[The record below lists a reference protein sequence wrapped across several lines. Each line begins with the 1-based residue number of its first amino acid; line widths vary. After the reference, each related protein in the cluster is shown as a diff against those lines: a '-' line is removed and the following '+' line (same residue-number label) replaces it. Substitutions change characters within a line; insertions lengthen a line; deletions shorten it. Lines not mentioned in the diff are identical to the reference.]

1 MEALLTPSFGDVL
14 DVFAGAAIMLPNM
27 GDTGIPLDT
36 LVVVNDGQQEKMLP
50 TGLADL
56 KRLCETL
63 DHSPLLW
70 MEEILHQLIGSL
82 SHYL

>member
-36 LVVVNDGQQEKMLP
+36 LVVVNDGQQEKN
-50 TGLADL
+50 ASNRIS
-56 KRLCETL
+56 RLETAL
-63 DHSPLLW
+63 
-70 MEEILHQLIGSL
+70 
-82 SHYL
+82 